1 MTQETFMK
9 HMLLAFWRLIELPT
23 QEGFAYAMAF
33 VSSTAW
39 VASSLIGEMIL
50 PGTERLLDFG
60 FAGVFVVSLIYA
72 LKIERQ
78 SRELL
83 QKKYDVLEKEVR
95 DALVS
100 DLKEANRSRNEM
112 IELMRRKEG
121 RDLNEAL

>member
-1 MTQETFMK
+1 
-9 HMLLAFWRLIELPT
+9 MLLAFWRLIELPT

-33 VSSTAW
+33 VSATAW

>member
-1 MTQETFMK
+1 MN
-9 HMLLAFWRLIELPT
+9 HMLLAFWRIIELPT
-23 QEGFAYAMAF
+23 QEGFAYATAF
-33 VSSTAW
+33 VSAIAW

-78 SRELL
+78 SRESL

-121 RDLNEAL
+121 RDLNEAA